1 MKTLTLNYSIA
12 KLKPSTVGNYLK
24 IKLLMS
30 LMLIFTKTVLNIFH
44 NFIPDKNIICNYKDH
59 PLFNNQVKH

>member
-1 MKTLTLNYSIA
+1 MKTLTLNYSLA

-24 IKLLMS
+24 IKMLMS
-30 LMLIFTKTVLNIFH
+30 LMLIFTKTMLNIFH
-44 NFIPDKNIICNYKDH
+44 NFISDNNIICNYKDH

>member
-24 IKLLMS
+24 IKMLMS
-30 LMLIFTKTVLNIFH
+30 LMLIFTKTMLNIFH
-44 NFIPDKNIICNYKDH
+44 NFIPDNNIICNYKDH